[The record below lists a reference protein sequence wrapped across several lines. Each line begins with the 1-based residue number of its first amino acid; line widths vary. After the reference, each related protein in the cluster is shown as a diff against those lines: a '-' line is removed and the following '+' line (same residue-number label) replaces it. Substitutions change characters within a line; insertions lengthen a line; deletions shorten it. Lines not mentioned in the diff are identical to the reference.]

1 MTIDCKEP
9 AAIVRHGQRRFVAI
23 PLNVKGRLHELQDV
37 LYEAALQLHGEGLL
51 LQETDG
57 VQKWQVFVLDGFQGL
72 VGDWIVRYEY
82 TDNDGIGS
90 VNFWV
95 AAEII

>member
-1 MTIDCKEP
+1 MTIECKEP

-23 PLNVKGRLHELQDV
+23 PLARKGCLNELQGA
-37 LYEAALQLHGEGLL
+37 LYEAALQLHGEGVV
-51 LQETDG
+51 LQEADG

-82 TDNDGIGS
+82 TDNGGIES
-90 VNFWV
+90 VNFWM